1 MPTPSSKRL
10 LIIDDSE
17 DLQILLKRVFESKG
31 YEVLMALNGKE
42 ALRILFAGHSLPDL
56 ILLDVILPDMRGE
69 DFAKIKE
76 KNVKLRN
83 IPIILMSAG
92 VTHLSEMEQEF
103 HIKGYLT
110 KPLDLKNLLSTVEHA
125 FA

>member
-1 MPTPSSKRL
+1 MPIPSSKCL

-17 DLQILLKRVFESKG
+17 DLQILLKRVFESRG

-42 ALRILFAGHSLPDL
+42 ALRILFAGHSIPDL

-76 KNVKLRN
+76 KNIKIRN

-92 VTHLSEMEQEF
+92 VTNLTEMGQEF
-103 HIKGYLT
+103 HIKGYLA